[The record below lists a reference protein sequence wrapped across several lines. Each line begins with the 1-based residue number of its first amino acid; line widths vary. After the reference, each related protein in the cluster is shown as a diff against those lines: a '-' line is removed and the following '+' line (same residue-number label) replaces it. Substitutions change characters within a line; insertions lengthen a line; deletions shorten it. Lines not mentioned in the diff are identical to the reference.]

1 MVLNGI
7 ICVVGLIHMY
17 VDALIYHF
25 PSVQKL
31 TVIVQ
36 PFLGSPEEAIDL
48 RFALLTLTSSPHV
61 DHYLDVSK
69 AVSQMCTSGMFWNH
83 TFLSK
88 SGLPCPNLNCPT

>member
-1 MVLNGI
+1 MNIYMVLNCI

-17 VDALIYHF
+17 EDALIYHF
-25 PSVQKL
+25 SPVQKL
-31 TVIVQ
+31 TGIVQ

-69 AVSQMCTSGMFWNH
+69 AVSQMCALLACSGIIPSF
-83 TFLSK
+83 
-88 SGLPCPNLNCPT
+88 

>member
-7 ICVVGLIHMY
+7 ICVEGLIHMY
-17 VDALIYHF
+17 EDALIYHF

-48 RFALLTLTSSPHV
+48 RFALLTLRSSPHV
-61 DHYLDVSK
+61 DHYLDVSP

-83 TFLSK
+83 TFLS
-88 SGLPCPNLNCPT
+88 

>member
-7 ICVVGLIHMY
+7 ICVEGLIHMY
-17 VDALIYHF
+17 EDALIYHF

-31 TVIVQ
+31 TVYVQ

-61 DHYLDVSK
+61 DHYLDVSI
-69 AVSQMCTSGMFWNH
+69 AVSQMCTFGMF
-83 TFLSK
+83 
-88 SGLPCPNLNCPT
+88 